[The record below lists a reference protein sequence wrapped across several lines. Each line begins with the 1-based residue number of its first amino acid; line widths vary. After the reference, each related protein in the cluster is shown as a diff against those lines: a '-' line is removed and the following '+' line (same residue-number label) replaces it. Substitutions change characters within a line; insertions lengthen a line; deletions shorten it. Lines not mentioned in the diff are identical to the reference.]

1 MSASRPRDRSG
12 AAQVK
17 ATGSYDATAKRYT
30 LALEQSCG
38 PSPGQP
44 TKEPF
49 HIPVRVGLLGRGSG
63 GELCA
68 ERVLELREARQVL
81 QGASHGPK
89 AKVAFQLW

>member
-1 MSASRPRDRSG
+1 ME
-12 AAQVK
+12 QVR
-17 ATGSYDATAKRYT
+17 ATGTYDAAARRYT

-49 HIPVRVGLLGRGSG
+49 HIPVRVGLLARSTG

-68 ERVLELREARQVL
+68 ERVLELRAAREVFL
-81 QGASHGPK
+81 PGALAH
-89 AKVAFQLW
+89 ARLCVA